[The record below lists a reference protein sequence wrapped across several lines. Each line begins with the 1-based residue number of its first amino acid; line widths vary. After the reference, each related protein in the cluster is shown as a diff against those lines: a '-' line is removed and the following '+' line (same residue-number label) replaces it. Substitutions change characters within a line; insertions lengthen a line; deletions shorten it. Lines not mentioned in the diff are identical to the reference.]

1 MSEQISR
8 RAFLRR
14 AGVMGAG
21 LAAVLAGCQP
31 KVVEKIVV
39 QTQVVE
45 KKVEVPKEVTKVVE
59 KTVVVEKKVE
69 VKAAQ
74 LPKMKLT
81 FGYGGWAKEMADV
94 VIANFQAVEPNVDVE
109 IAVIAGDFI
118 QVLYTQAAAG
128 TTGDAQWIADAHVMN
143 LAHNKV
149 MLDMQPL
156 ADADPETSAL
166 LKDVY
171 PAMKGLGMWQ
181 NGLYMLAWAADA
193 PVMYYNKELFTKAG
207 LPEPNPLGMKVDE
220 FQAACQKITNEKE
233 QIYGTN
239 IPESWWAVYVPWI
252 EGYGGKFYS
261 DDKSKTLIDS
271 PEAIEAC
278 QALADL
284 YCKYKG
290 HVPRGANLGGDPFMV
305 GKSATMITNRIGC
318 FNIRKAGVKF
328 EWNVCLPPIQ
338 PKKHVCGSGTMGPG
352 VSTAA
357 QKRGTHVAAYKLVST
372 ILKPATQKHFARQY
386 MSIPVL
392 QSMAKDPSWYDLPA
406 PPANRDVYLE
416 IFKGRAIIP
425 PAPKG
430 PECGTVYVG
439 ETNKVMNDAWDQMV
453 VGCKPAKEVLPAAA
467 KLINDCIARGG
478 K

>member
-1 MSEQISR
+1 MSR
-8 RAFLRR
+8 RQVLRYLGIGA
-14 AGVMGAG
+14 AGATLSACAPKIVE
-21 LAAVLAGCQP
+21 VTKIVEKE
-31 KVVEKIVV
+31 KVVEKAVEKLV
-39 QTQVVE
+39 TQVV
-45 KKVEVPKEVTKVVE
+45 KETVKE
-59 KTVVVEKKVE
+59 TVVVEKKVE
-69 VKAAQ
+69 SKPAQ
-74 LPKMKLT
+74 LPKMTLR

-94 VIANFQAVEPNVDVE
+94 VIANFQAVEPNVDVVIE
-109 IAVIAGDFI
+109 VIAGDLM

-128 TTGDAQWIADAHVMN
+128 TTGDAQWIADAYVMN

-156 ADADPETSAL
+156 ADADPETSSL
-166 LKDVY
+166 LQDVY
-171 PAMKGLGMWQ
+171 PAMKGLGVWQ

-193 PVMYYNKELFTKAG
+193 PVMYYNKDLFTKAG
-207 LPEPNPLGMKVDE
+207 LPEPNPMGMKVDE
-220 FQAACQKITNEKE
+220 FQLACQKITNEKE

-239 IPESWWAVYVPWI
+239 VAENWWAIYVPWI
-252 EGYGGKFYS
+252 EGFGGKFYS
-261 DDKSKTLIDS
+261 DDKNKTLIDS

-290 HVPRGANLGGDPFMV
+290 HVPRGANLGGDAFLV
-305 GKSATMITNRIGC
+305 GKSGTMMTNRIGS
-318 FNIRKAGVKF
+318 FNIRKAAVKF
-328 EWNVCLPPIQ
+328 DWNVCLPVIQ
-338 PKKHVCGSGTMGPG
+338 PKAHKCGSGTMGPG
-352 VSTAA
+352 VSAA
-357 QKRGTHVAAYKLVST
+357 AKTRNTHVAAYKLVST
-372 ILKPATQKHFARQY
+372 LIKPATQKHFARQY

-416 IFKGRAIIP
+416 IFKNNRAIIP

-430 PECGTVYVG
+430 PECGTVYAG
-439 ETNKVMNDAWDQMV
+439 ETNKIMNDAWDQMV